1 MSSIVSLVIW
11 LKLKKNLSWVSR
23 LSPLMQSP
31 ADIEACHNFSGD
43 LAPASP
49 YWLHLHPLAI
59 PPFTSPWISRTLA
72 PPVNQ
77 PGPDGPNMAHGSR
90 WPQYGTCGP
99 CEPSPL
105 PSACTLWVKDLTHS
119 TNQPFA
125 LFLEPS
131 HSDTQSLFIWLR
143 LRKPLVPWQLV
154 DLNSQLDPKA
164 ARGLNSLC
172 PLHPSSHHDSPFC
185 CCSLCLLLTS
195 KVAPLNI
202 ANCHWSNTETVIKS
216 NNRPPPSLS
225 SHIPK
230 MWIPAIFL
238 ATLFPFCMLGF
249 LLTSK
254 APLPVPTLIQV
265 SLLKTSNSCQ
275 TRLKQRPRSV
285 KNGVF

>member
-1 MSSIVSLVIW
+1 MQCSISAIQVVHSFSGHLAKIKKKTCLGFQGWVLLCSLLQTLKPAIISLVIW
-11 LKLKKNLSWVSR
+11 LQR
-23 LSPLMQSP
+23 P
-31 ADIEACHNFSGD
+31 
-43 LAPASP
+43 P

-143 LRKPLVPWQLV
+143 LRKPLVPWQLL

-172 PLHPSSHHDSPFC
+172 PLQAWF
-185 CCSLCLLLTS
+185 
-195 KVAPLNI
+195 
-202 ANCHWSNTETVIKS
+202 
-216 NNRPPPSLS
+216 SLS
-225 SHIPK
+225 AAARCVFSWRPK
-230 MWIPAIFL
+230 WPHSTLPTAIGVTLRQLSRATTGHHHLYPPTFPKCEFL
-238 ATLFPFCMLGF
+238 PYF
-249 LLTSK
+249 
-254 APLPVPTLIQV
+254 
-265 SLLKTSNSCQ
+265 
-275 TRLKQRPRSV
+275 
-285 KNGVF
+285 